1 MSKLTK
7 HEFPGSTGCQPVVFG
22 SLPKNSWSDDFTK
35 RVVAARRV
43 AGKLPATTGWQ
54 PVLPGAE
61 QPAFV
66 IRASTLFRH
75 SSFVIRHSPNA

>member
-7 HEFPGSTGCQPVVFG
+7 HEFPGSAGCQPVVFA
-22 SLPKNSWSDDFTK
+22 SLPKTSWSDDFTK
-35 RVVAARRV
+35 RVVVARRV

-66 IRASTLFRH
+66 IRASTFFRH